1 MASSPSKSLCAT
13 FDDDAQM
20 KITVNL
26 GGYTTQVLIDSG
38 AQGNFIAPRIV
49 QQREI
54 PWNQKQNPYRLR
66 NVEGKEVEYGGG
78 SIDQETAQLPLL
90 YHGHQELISLDITE
104 IGNHDVI
111 LGIPW
116 LRRHNPQID
125 WVTGRIKFNPASE
138 KHSTKASCGLLA
150 ATRARPRLMLR
161 IKDIGTRTLAA
172 TTIDKVTEDPMSKIP
187 VEYRVYSKLFAPELE
202 TGLPEHSK
210 WDHKIEIK
218 EGHEPTFNK
227 IYPLNQEEMKALDE
241 WLDENLAKGF
251 IRPSKSPAGYPVLFV
266 PKKNGKKRLCV
277 DYRRL
282 NDITIKDCY
291 PLPLISELRD
301 LLYEAQWFTALD
313 LKGAYNLIR
322 IAEGDEWKT
331 AFRTRRGQFETLVM
345 PFGLTNAPATFQ
357 TMINQVLREYL
368 DKSVVVY
375 LDDILIFSKTLEEHK
390 KHVHEILK
398 ALEQAKL
405 LVEPEKSLFHK
416 QEVEFLG
423 FTITPGV
430 IKMSPNKIKA
440 VQEWPTPENPKDILS
455 FLGFV
460 NFYRKFLKDYSKTIL
475 PLTELTKKNAPWEWT
490 DKQQK
495 AFQEVKDKVTSE
507 PVIQIPNPE
516 KPFELETDAS
526 NEAEGAQLGQ
536 RDENGV
542 LHPCGFFSRKFQG
555 PELNYQIHDKELMA
569 IIDAFKEWRPQLSG
583 TKYEVK
589 VYTDHKNLAHFTT
602 SKELNKRQIRWSEFL
617 SEFNFRIIYRKGSEN
632 GRADALSRRPDY
644 KDEVPEETQVILKK
658 DNGDLVPAAKLLMI
672 GDRVKTSTTGRMTH
686 DQIREIHSA
695 PAHGHQGVTKT
706 WKRIRQ
712 HHDKRVTRK
721 DVADAIKDCEV
732 CAKSKPSRHKPYG
745 ELQPL
750 PAPPAPWHS
759 ISLDFIV
766 KLPKSREPLTKV
778 QYDSI
783 LVVVDRFT
791 KYAYFIPYLESST
804 AEDLAYTFLR
814 IIVSQHG
821 LPQEI
826 VSDRGS
832 VFTSKFWRSL
842 ISQLGAKHSL
852 STAFHPQSDGQTER
866 INQILETY
874 LRSYVNYD
882 QDNWVKLLPTAQFA
896 YNSSIGEST
905 RESPFFLN
913 YGFNPTAYGE
923 PRTGSAAI
931 KAVADIKKLKEI
943 QQKLPQEL
951 EFVRQRMKK
960 HADRHRVRGPPLKE
974 GGSAYL
980 IRRNIKTKRPS
991 DKLDF
996 KKLGPFEITKKISE
1010 VNYELKLP
1018 ETMKCHPVFH
1028 VSLLEPAP
1036 DGIHT
1041 EDCII
1046 VETDDTEYEVERI
1059 LDHRRNDETTEYFIK
1074 WKNYGHED
1082 DSWEPAKNLEHAQ
1095 EELQQY
1101 WHQRTSLDPSRP
1113 NRRQTNPRRQ

>member
-104 IGNHDVI
+104 IGNHDV
-111 LGIPW
+111 
-116 LRRHNPQID
+116 
-125 WVTGRIKFNPASE
+125 TGRIKFNPASE

-227 IYPLNQEEMKALDE
+227 IYPLNQKEMKALDE

-455 FLGFV
+455 FLGF
-460 NFYRKFLKDYSKTIL
+460 
-475 PLTELTKKNAPWEWT
+475 T

-542 LHPCGFFSRKFQG
+542 LHPCGFFLRKFQG
-555 PELNYQIHDKELMA
+555 PELNYQIHDKELIA

-644 KDEVPEETQVILKK
+644 KDEVLEETQVILKK

-695 PAHGHQGVTKT
+695 PAHGHQGSAQK
-706 WKRIRQ
+706 
-712 HHDKRVTRK
+712 
-721 DVADAIKDCEV
+721 
-732 CAKSKPSRHKPYG
+732 
-745 ELQPL
+745 
-750 PAPPAPWHS
+750 
-759 ISLDFIV
+759 
-766 KLPKSREPLTKV
+766 
-778 QYDSI
+778 YDSI

-866 INQILETY
+866 IIQILETY

-1010 VNYELKLP
+1010 VNYKLKLP

-1036 DGIHT
+1036 DGTHT

-1046 VETDDTEYEVERI
+1046 METDDTEYEVERI

-1082 DSWEPAKNLEHAQ
+1082 DSWEPANVAHPLLAHPHISHTHK
-1095 EELQQY
+1095 
-1101 WHQRTSLDPSRP
+1101 SLM
-1113 NRRQTNPRRQ
+1113 